1 MGYDCFCDYDPAQ
14 FYRRVGIKVARKEF
28 RCDECNHRIRPGD
41 RYERVTAKWDFG
53 IATFIT
59 CEHCV
64 ELRNWAQIYVPC
76 FCWAHGNLLQDITD
90 MVEQVRHD
98 VPGFFFEY
106 GRRLIAAR
114 RAKSRPSIPE
124 AR

>member
-1 MGYDCFCDYDPAQ
+1 MGYGCSCDYDPAE
-14 FYRRVGIKVARKEF
+14 FYRSVDVKSARKEF
-28 RCDECNHRIRPGD
+28 RCDECGHPIRPRD
-41 RYERVTAKWDFG
+41 SYERVTAKWDGG

-59 CEHCV
+59 CKHCV
-64 ELRNWAQIYVPC
+64 ELRNWAKISVPC
-76 FCWAHGNLLQDITD
+76 FCWAHGSLLDDIKD

-106 GRRLIAAR
+106 GRRLIAAQ
-114 RAKSRPSIPE
+114 RAKSRPSTPE